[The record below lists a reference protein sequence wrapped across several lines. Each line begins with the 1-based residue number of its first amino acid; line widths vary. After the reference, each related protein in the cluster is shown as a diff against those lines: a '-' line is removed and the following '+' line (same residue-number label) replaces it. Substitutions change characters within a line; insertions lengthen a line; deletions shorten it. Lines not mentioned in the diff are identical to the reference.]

1 VDPENVTKKS
11 RKLNRIHKQVK
22 QKPARNSFA
31 PADSLLTEAKVAE
44 TAIEAEAVI
53 AEEGA
58 DVVAAAEVAEAKEI
72 VSETVQ
78 VLEEEADAKPEVPEA
93 DAEEADEP
101 YVVESVPKKKIPKAA
116 KVLLIIGGVLLTLV
130 LIAVIA
136 AVIIYNVMFN
146 RSNYRA
152 AEDTTVVEA
161 AVETLETADEDI
173 AAQLASEQAAAKAS
187 IQASMQEELDAKKQE
202 LADKQSSKEADRITR
217 EGVRNVLLIGTDQS
231 DWGIGN
237 SDAIIVCSINYD
249 TETIYLTSIMRDTA
263 ANVPGRGVTKINSA
277 CAISGP
283 ELLVQTVEENFMID
297 IENYAMV
304 DFEAMKQVIDALG
317 GVDMMITV
325 EEAKFMK
332 IDIEED
338 QVMHLDGRL
347 ALRHSRDRS
356 SGGSDFGR
364 VQRQKEVLLAII
376 DKARSGGVGNLAQAA
391 YACLP
396 YITHDFSRTD
406 LLEIISELPVLI
418 NYEFVQQRIPYEDM
432 YHFEGEYIVLD
443 YAATIKN
450 FNDIVYGTED
460 GE

>member
-1 VDPENVTKKS
+1 MDPEKNVS
-11 RKLNRIHKQVK
+11 EVIPEN
-22 QKPARNSFA
+22 KPN
-31 PADSLLTEAKVAE
+31 TQ
-44 TAIEAEAVI
+44 
-53 AEEGA
+53 AEE
-58 DVVAAAEVAEAKEI
+58 AAAEAAAE
-72 VSETVQ
+72 T
-78 VLEEEADAKPEVPEA
+78 VLEESARQPEITEEKEPDTEELPEG
-93 DAEEADEP
+93 EM
-101 YVVESVPKKKIPKAA
+101 YVVESAVADEKKKLPKWA
-116 KVLLIIGGVLLTLV
+116 KLLLIAGGSVLGLA
-130 LIAVIA
+130 LIAVLA
-136 AVIIYNVMFN
+136 LVIGYNVLFN
-146 RSNYRA
+146 RSNYRDKD
-152 AEDTTVVEA
+152 ETIVMSEA
-161 AVETLETADEDI
+161 METLETADEDL
-173 AAQLASEQAAAKAS
+173 AAELASEQAAAKESIHAS
-187 IQASMQEELDAKKQE
+187 IEESLAEKLKEAEDKKASM
-202 LADKQSSKEADRITR
+202 EAERVR
-217 EGVRNVLLIGTDQS
+217 QEGVRNILLIGTDQS
-231 DWGIGN
+231 SWGIGN
-237 SDAIIVCSINYD
+237 SDAIIVCSINY
-249 TETIYLTSIMRDTA
+249 EKKKIYLTSIMRDTA

-325 EEAKFMK
+325 QEAKFMK

-338 QVMHLDGRL
+338 QIMHLDGRL

-406 LLEIISELPVLI
+406 LLEIISELPTLI
-418 NYEFVQQRIPYEDM
+418 NFEFVQQRIPYENM
-432 YHFEGEYIVLD
+432 YHFDNEYIVLD

-450 FNDIVYGTED
+450 FNDVVYGED
-460 GE
+460 PEE

>member
-1 VDPENVTKKS
+1 MDPEKTNVTEEVT
-11 RKLNRIHKQVK
+11 Q
-22 QKPARNSFA
+22 
-31 PADSLLTEAKVAE
+31 
-44 TAIEAEAVI
+44 IEPNTQ
-53 AEEGA
+53 AEE
-58 DVVAAAEVAEAKEI
+58 AAAEAAA
-72 VSETVQ
+72 ETVSG
-78 VLEEEADAKPEVPEA
+78 ENVPEA
-93 DAEEADEP
+93 DESELELTEYVIEP
-101 YVVESVPKKKIPKAA
+101 KEKKKLSKKA
-116 KVLLIIGGVLLTLV
+116 KI
-130 LIAVIA
+130 LIAVGSTVLGLILL
-136 AVIIYNVMFN
+136 AVLAVVIVYNVMFN

-152 AEDTTVVEA
+152 PQETEVVQEA
-161 AVETLETADEDI
+161 LETMETVDEEL
-173 AAQLASEQAAAKAS
+173 AAKLASEQAAAKAS
-187 IQASMQEELDAKKQE
+187 QQASLEAALESKKQE
-202 LADKQSSKEADRITR
+202 LQDKHDAMEAERLR
-217 EGVRNVLLIGTDQS
+217 GEGVRNVLLIGTDQS
-231 DWGIGN
+231 SWGIGN

-263 ANVPGRGVTKINSA
+263 ANIPGRGVTKINSA

-325 EEAKFMK
+325 QEAKFMK

-338 QVMHLDGRL
+338 QIMHLDGRL

-376 DKARSGGVGNLAQAA
+376 DKARSGGIGNVAQAA
-391 YACLP
+391 YAVLP
-396 YITHDFSRTD
+396 YITHDFSRTE
-406 LLEIISELPVLI
+406 LLDIISELPALI
-418 NYEFVQQRIPYEDM
+418 NFDFVQQRIPYEGM
-432 YHFEGEYIVLD
+432 YHFENEFIVLD

-450 FNDIVYGTED
+450 FNDIVYGSSE